1 MSGISG
7 VKTCWVQ
14 REEYREH
21 PDGEMLD
28 GLAIG
33 ERIGRVMYLKL
44 HGGLGNQGN
53 VGPITERIKQ
63 RVA

>member
-1 MSGISG
+1 
-7 VKTCWVQ
+7 
-14 REEYREH
+14 
-21 PDGEMLD
+21 MLD

-33 ERIGRVMYLKL
+33 ERIGRVMCLKL

-53 VGPITERIKQ
+53 AGPITERIKQ